1 MVYCAK
7 CGTQNED
14 NALDCTKC
22 KAPLQPTLPERTR
35 QPRERRWEDECFR
48 LPFGGTIFGLGIGGL
63 IIFSGLAALFPEAIG
78 HIFGLVNGVLIM
90 VMEQF
95 GLKMVNWGRETGGR
109 MGNWAR
115 ETGEWMGNWAREEF
129 ADIIGRMTNIRSIQ
143 MLGSFMII
151 IAGLVIIGIII
162 YNFNRTRP

>member
-1 MVYCAK
+1 MVYCSK

-14 NALDCTKC
+14 NALDCIKC
-22 KAPLQPTLPERTR
+22 KAPLQPTLPERTY
-35 QPRERRWEDECFR
+35 QPRERRWEDECFG

-63 IIFSGLAALFPEAIG
+63 IIFSGSAALFPEAIG

-95 GLKMVNWGRETGGR
+95 GLKMVNWGRETGGW

-115 ETGEWMGNWAREEF
+115 ETGEWMGNWARGEF
-129 ADIIGRMTNIRSIQ
+129 AEIIGRGTNIRSIQ
-143 MLGSFMII
+143 MLGSFMMI